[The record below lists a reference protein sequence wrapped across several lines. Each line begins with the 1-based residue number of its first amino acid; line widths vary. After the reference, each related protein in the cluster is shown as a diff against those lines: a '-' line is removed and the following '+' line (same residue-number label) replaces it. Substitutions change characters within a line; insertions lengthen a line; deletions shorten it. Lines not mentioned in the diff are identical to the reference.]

1 MQESSMNK
9 IASLMAVSA
18 MLLSAAAS
26 AARPEPLHE
35 PAEGFYVPG
44 NQYTASLDQTHN
56 QWRLQPASGED
67 LVVDLGTCATGA
79 MIPAGVW
86 LLVLDSRGRPELLAP
101 SVTPLPAGSADHVA
115 LRSCETAQGSE
126 LAVPA
131 ALLKLLG
138 ERTGAVYVYN

>member
-1 MQESSMNK
+1 MNK
-9 IASLMAVSA
+9 TTTFMAISA

-26 AARPEPLHE
+26 AARPQPMHE
-35 PAEGFYVPG
+35 PAESFYVAG
-44 NQYTASLDQTHN
+44 NQYSASLDQTHN

-67 LVVDLGTCATGA
+67 LVVDLGTCATGT

-86 LLVLDSRGRPELLAP
+86 LLVRDSRGRPELLAP
-101 SVTPLPAGSADHVA
+101 SVTPLPLGAPDHVA
-115 LRSCETAQGSE
+115 LRSCETAQGSD

-138 ERTGAVYVYN
+138 ERTGAVYVYD

>member
-1 MQESSMNK
+1 MNK
-9 IASLMAVSA
+9 TTTLMAISA

-26 AARPEPLHE
+26 ATRPAPLHE
-35 PAEGFYVPG
+35 PAESFYVAG

-67 LVVDLGTCATGA
+67 LVVDTGTCATGT

-86 LLVLDSRGRPELLAP
+86 LLVLDAQGRPELLAP
-101 SVTPLPAGSADHVA
+101 SVTPLPAGSSDRIA
-115 LRSCETAQGSE
+115 LRSCETAHDRQ
-126 LAVPA
+126 LAVPT

>member
-1 MQESSMNK
+1 MNK
-9 IASLMAVSA
+9 TTTFMAISA

-26 AARPEPLHE
+26 AARPQPLHE
-35 PAEGFYVPG
+35 PAESFYVAG
-44 NQYTASLDQTHN
+44 NQYSASLDQTHN

-67 LVVDLGTCATGA
+67 LVVDLGTCATGT

-86 LLVLDSRGRPELLAP
+86 LLVRDSRGRPELLAP
-101 SVTPLPAGSADHVA
+101 SVTPLPLGASDHVA
-115 LRSCETAQGSE
+115 LRSCETAQGSD

-138 ERTGAVYVYN
+138 ERTGAVYVYD